1 MDVGV
6 KLARPKESGLE
17 LQKVG
22 YLVFKLTRFTI
33 SGFDLIGL
41 PVFFY
46 YNLMNSQNALRFET
60 AIVLKLVEIGS

>member
-22 YLVFKLTRFTI
+22 YLVFKLTRFTN

-46 YNLMNSQNALRFET
+46 
-60 AIVLKLVEIGS
+60 